1 MRPSSRREP
10 EYPRL
15 DQATT
20 NSQNRLQVSPPSAI
34 QAITNKN
41 GDFFDSIGHEETHA
55 LHKFPEG

>member
-1 MRPSSRREP
+1 
-10 EYPRL
+10 L

-41 GDFFDSIGHEETHA
+41 GDFFDSIGPTRHFAATA
-55 LHKFPEG
+55 V